1 MTESAPLSML
11 DDVND
16 LMSVDPVPILL
27 WRSLIASIRIL
38 DWRTPDITPIMKP
51 TISPSST
58 ATRKPSGQY

>member
-1 MTESAPLSML
+1 
-11 DDVND
+11 
-16 LMSVDPVPILL
+16 VPILL